1 MKIVIIEVFFILKK
15 ELQEDLQD
23 YDKNTIHLPR
33 HGINQ

>member
-23 YDKNTIHLPR
+23 YDKNTFHLPR
-33 HGINQ
+33 QGTNR